1 MAEKF
6 RKEKLS
12 RKSLDDLAK
21 RNIDTTAKRFYTY
34 TTVSGEKLQVSTAKI
49 LSR

>member
-34 TTVSGEKLQVSTAKI
+34 TTVSGEKLQVDRKSVV
-49 LSR
+49 